1 MCGGI
6 AMDSKEKKMGKFDKW
21 TVEDALR
28 DIERAEAHK
37 QDEELMEQVAILAT
51 KKVKAISSIADLK
64 EIRKKKKMEE
74 AEA

>member
-1 MCGGI
+1 
-6 AMDSKEKKMGKFDKW
+6 MDSKEKKMGKFDKW